1 MYLILNPR
9 LRGEIKAQSKQSRL
23 HLDGGGGGG
32 EGGRDSS
39 GHEFFKINLLSFYY

>member
-23 HLDGGGGGG
+23 HLDGGGGG